1 MHYLYSS
8 TVNYLPQFIAIAQK
22 TGKQLM
28 IFGGSECAAFVRWL
42 GGSEVMF
49 I

>member
-1 MHYLYSS
+1 VVTRYLYSS

-28 IFGGSECAAFVRWL
+28 TVDQCFEDPNAPPLRCG
-42 GGSEVMF
+42 
-49 I
+49 